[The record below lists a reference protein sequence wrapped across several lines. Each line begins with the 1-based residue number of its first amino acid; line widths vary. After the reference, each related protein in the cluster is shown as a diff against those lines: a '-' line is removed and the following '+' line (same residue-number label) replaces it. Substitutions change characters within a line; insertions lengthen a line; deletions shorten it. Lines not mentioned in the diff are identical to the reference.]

1 MEKQELRDKLEEL
14 HRALRSAEAVGPES
28 RELLEA
34 LVADIQRVLERDAR
48 EAHEPE
54 SLVERLREV
63 VEEFEESHPTLTEA
77 AGRVIDALAK
87 MGI

>member
-1 MEKQELRDKLEEL
+1 MEKQELREKLEEL
-14 HRALRSAEAVGPES
+14 HRALRDADAVGSES

-34 LVADIQRVLERDAR
+34 LVADIQRVLERDSR
-48 EAHEPE
+48 EEPEPE
-54 SLVERLREV
+54 SLAERLREV